1 MATQAVAPIPAPTST
16 STPTPTHAEITAKEE
31 QLDTMKNL
39 IERMNKIQHIEVLK
53 ILKKYP
59 NVKLNENRNGVY
71 INLSY
76 LPQATL
82 DDLNLYIKYVE
93 EQEKNLSTI
102 EVQKEEFKS
111 TFFLDSH

>member
-1 MATQAVAPIPAPTST
+1 MATQAVAPIPAPIST
-16 STPTPTHAEITAKEE
+16 STTTPTHAEITAKEE